1 MWVGEHQSVVTT
13 NGIFRPIVLTVGR
26 ATGTWR
32 LPAEGI
38 EIDLLEPLDEEE
50 LAKLEEDARDVYR
63 FVGRDVPSDPMRVG
77 PPT

>member
-13 NGIFRPIVLTVGR
+13 NGIFRPIVLTAGR
-26 ATGTWR
+26 VTGAWR

-38 EIDLLEPLDEEE
+38 EIDLLEPVDDEEK
-50 LAKLEEDARDVYR
+50 AKLEEVARDVYR
-63 FVGRDVPSDPMRVG
+63 FVGRDVPPDPIKVS